1 MIKTFDKNM
10 IAYDSVVRV
19 HISLHAQNII
29 NARPANFNSAT
40 VTICV
45 TDLYLVLL
53 QQISFIRYLISF
65 IFYLLLSF
73 VGTHFNLNSV
83 LEQIFFNQLLKKR
96 KLDLFS
102 VSTYSVKY
110 SAFNL
115 TELNMLGWC

>member
-1 MIKTFDKNM
+1 MFHSKL
-10 IAYDSVVRV
+10 S
-19 HISLHAQNII
+19 QNII
-29 NARPANFNSAT
+29 NAGTPSFNST
-40 VTICV
+40 IVTIFV

-73 VGTHFNLNSV
+73 VGTRFNLNSV
-83 LEQIFFNQLLKKR
+83 LEHIFFNQLLKKR
-96 KLDLFS
+96 KLDLFF
-102 VSTYSVKY
+102 VSTYYVKY